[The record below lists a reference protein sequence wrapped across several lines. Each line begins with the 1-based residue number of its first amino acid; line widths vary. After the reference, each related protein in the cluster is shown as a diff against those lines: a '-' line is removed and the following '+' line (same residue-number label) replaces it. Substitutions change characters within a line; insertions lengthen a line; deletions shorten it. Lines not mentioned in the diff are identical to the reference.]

1 MIQQD
6 LQHLGSTGLQVRSLA
21 EHSGLRIQ
29 HCCSCSLGGSCG
41 LNLILAWELRIPWGG
56 QKKQKKT
63 KQNVPLLHIL
73 HTCLPKE
80 WSQI

>member
-29 HCCSCSLGGSCG
+29 HRCSCSLGGSCG
-41 LNLILAWELRIPWGG
+41 LNLILAWELRMPWGG
-56 QKKQKKT
+56 QKKTKENKT
-63 KQNVPLLHIL
+63 KCPIA
-73 HTCLPKE
+73 TYSSYLP
-80 WSQI
+80 S